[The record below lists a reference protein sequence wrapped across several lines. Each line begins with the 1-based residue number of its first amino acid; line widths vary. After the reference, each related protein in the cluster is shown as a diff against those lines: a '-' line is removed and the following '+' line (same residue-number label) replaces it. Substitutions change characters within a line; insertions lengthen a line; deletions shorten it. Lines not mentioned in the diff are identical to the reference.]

1 MVGILLTVLAVLL
14 VIVLAFCY
22 SDQGKASRHGS
33 GDFPYLGRTP
43 KKKRS

>member
-22 SDQGKASRHGS
+22 SDHGKTSREAPR
-33 GDFPYLGRTP
+33 DFPYLDKTP
-43 KKKRS
+43 KKRS

>member
-22 SDQGKASRHGS
+22 SDHGKTSRAAPR
-33 GDFPYLGRTP
+33 DLPYLEKSP
-43 KKKRS
+43 KKRG